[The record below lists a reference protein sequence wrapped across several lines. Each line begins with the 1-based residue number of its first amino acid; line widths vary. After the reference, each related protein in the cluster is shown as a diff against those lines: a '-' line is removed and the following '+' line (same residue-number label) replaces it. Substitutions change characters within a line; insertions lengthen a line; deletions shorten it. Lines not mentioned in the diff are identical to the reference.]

1 MGALDLLEELSAFM
15 ETGVEVSHPETTTV
29 TSFGRTRDYEAVRTK
44 ITVTNT
50 APYTVGY
57 PKVVFVGVGVGIRKR
72 RLGAPDTPKWARENI
87 RKVRGKSESSEAKA
101 GVPEYR
107 RADGQPFPEITSV
120 EGHYGE
126 PLFPGES
133 VSWEMMVPVG
143 ELRSGTFRM
152 EGNLSRR
159 HLFRREQ
166 VLEVGTST
174 E

>member
-1 MGALDLLEELSAFM
+1 M
-15 ETGVEVSHPETTTV
+15 
-29 TSFGRTRDYEAVRTK
+29 
-44 ITVTNT
+44 TNT

-72 RLGAPDTPKWARENI
+72 RLDAPDTPKWARENI